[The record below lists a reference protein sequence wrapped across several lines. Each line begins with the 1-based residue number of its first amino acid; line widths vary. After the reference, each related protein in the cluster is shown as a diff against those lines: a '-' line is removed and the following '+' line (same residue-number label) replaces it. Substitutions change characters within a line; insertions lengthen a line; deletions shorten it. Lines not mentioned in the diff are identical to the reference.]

1 MFLNS
6 FFSTVIDISDST
18 KYRIMF
24 HEHYGPNIEQC
35 LVINYEL
42 KGEELEFFKKAIEN
56 AIELKT

>member
-1 MFLNS
+1 
-6 FFSTVIDISDST
+6 
-18 KYRIMF
+18 MF